1 MKKQLLKMKTIALVI
16 MGMVVLTGLNSC
28 SSDDDEE
35 PSTPEWSGHVQD
47 QTGTVSYDSNN
58 SSWTILSHTAGT
70 IDETVVYY
78 PVNMADSLKV
88 EDLRVKFSG
97 DIAETN
103 ITPRIGGQSYYKLR
117 LTAISKVE

>member
-1 MKKQLLKMKTIALVI
+1 
-16 MGMVVLTGLNSC
+16 
-28 SSDDDEE
+28 
-35 PSTPEWSGHVQD
+35 
-47 QTGTVSYDSNN
+47 
-58 SSWTILSHTAGT
+58 SWTILSHTAGT